1 MKSEG
6 ESEREATMKRYVIA
20 NWKCYK
26 KIEEA
31 CHWFDT
37 FASLYRPKADVEVI
51 IAPSFI
57 CLENLASYVRKLQ
70 LENVFLAAQDISP
83 FPRGGYTGA
92 IAADMVRGMAEY
104 VIVGHSERRRYFHET
119 NQDVVNKVHEAVD
132 FGLRPIIC
140 LDQSYAMSQ
149 LSPLT
154 DIDCEKMI
162 IAYCPV
168 DSLTF
173 RIPESPEKVRE
184 AVGFISEFHP
194 NRAVIYGGS
203 LYPDNVRDYFKL
215 SELSGVFV
223 GAASLEAESFAAI
236 CREATEF

>member
-1 MKSEG
+1 
-6 ESEREATMKRYVIA
+6 MKRYVIA

-26 KIEEA
+26 NLDEA
-31 CHWFDT
+31 CRWFDT
-37 FASLYRPKADVEVI
+37 FASLYRPKTDVEVI
-51 IAPSFI
+51 VAPSFI
-57 CLENLASYVRKLQ
+57 CLENLAQYVRKLQ
-70 LENVFLAAQDISP
+70 LKNVFLATQDISP
-83 FPRGGYTGA
+83 FPKGGYTGA
-92 IAADMVRGMAEY
+92 IAVDMVKGMAEY

-119 NQDVVNKVHEAVD
+119 NQDVVNKVREVVD
-132 FGLRPIIC
+132 FGLRPILC
-140 LDQSYAMSQ
+140 LDQAYAMSQ

-154 DIDCEKMI
+154 DLDCEKML

-168 DSLTF
+168 DAVTF

-203 LYPDNVRDYFKL
+203 LYPDNVREYFRL
-215 SELSGVFV
+215 SELSGVIV

-236 CREATEF
+236 CREATES

>member
-1 MKSEG
+1 
-6 ESEREATMKRYVIA
+6 MKRYVIA
-20 NWKCYK
+20 NWKCNK
-26 KIEEA
+26 NLEDA
-31 CHWFDT
+31 CRWLDT
-37 FASLYRPKADVEVI
+37 FASLYRPKTDVEVI
-51 IAPSFI
+51 VAPSFL
-57 CLENLASYVRKLQ
+57 CLQGLAAHLRNLQ

-83 FPRGGYTGA
+83 FPKGGYTGA
-92 IAADMVRGMAEY
+92 IAADMLRGMAEY

-119 NQDVVNKVHEAVD
+119 HQDVVNKVHEAVD
-132 FGLRPIIC
+132 FGLRPILC
-140 LDQSYAMSQ
+140 LERSYAMSQ

-154 DIDCEKMI
+154 DIDCEKLI

-194 NRAVIYGGS
+194 HRAVVYGGS
-203 LYPDNVRDYFKL
+203 LYPDNVRDYFRL
-215 SELSGVFV
+215 PGLSGIIV

-236 CREATEF
+236 CREAVETEPSPA